1 MVRTKKLRKND
12 QVIVLIG
19 KSKNHV
25 GVIDKVLDG
34 GYLIVSGANMRKKC
48 IKADPQNNIE
58 AEIKSVEGKIH
69 ASNVALYDVKAKKII
84 KVGFK
89 VNEDGTK
96 VRVNKETGEPV

>member
-1 MVRTKKLRKND
+1 MAQKLRKND
-12 QVIVLIG
+12 QVIVLTG
-19 KSKNHV
+19 KSRKHV
-25 GVIDKVLDG
+25 GVIDKVLSG

-58 AEIKSVEGKIH
+58 AEIKSIEGKIH
-69 ASNVALYDVKAKKII
+69 GSNVALYDINAKKVI

-96 VRVNKETGEPV
+96 IRVNKATGDPV